1 MHEADIKSALDGVPM
16 DTQAACPGAD
26 DPRALRRLVLS
37 LLQRRQLAE
46 AEAVAQAALASRP
59 EPAEWLDILGMV
71 LMLRG
76 RFDEACAHLERAREL
91 APDYADT
98 YANLAILHEQ
108 ANRLDAALE
117 VIEEGLK
124 RWPGFIALR
133 FMRARCQRRSGEC
146 KEAQL
151 TLRELLRGPLTTKL
165 HLDIEFELAWCA
177 DAAGETR
184 EAFQHF
190 SRANSLTEK
199 LPSCEAARSANY
211 LQMIVSL
218 RQQFDGN
225 WMASWN
231 ELPRSASKHDPVFIV
246 GFPRSGTTL
255 LDTML
260 GAHPEFALLEEQPA
274 VQSMLDFLAT
284 YPGGYPD
291 VLAPLTAEQQAAARA
306 TYQQAAAAVIGPTG
320 TRRLL
325 DKSPFHTAHVGG
337 IQRIFPGAPILFVT
351 RHPLDVVLSC
361 FMTNFELNSG
371 TVYFT
376 TLASTVKLYCEI
388 MSLWRCYVRRLQPN
402 FRQVRYEDLLVEPER
417 ELRSILK
424 FIDLPWSDAVNDHVS
439 QAAARGRIASASYG
453 QVGRPLYHEARGR
466 WRRYAQYLEPYREQ
480 LLTYVEAFGYTD

>member
-1 MHEADIKSALDGVPM
+1 MHESDITSACDAVPT
-16 DTQAACPGAD
+16 DPQAACSGAD
-26 DPRALRRLVLS
+26 DPRARRRLALS
-37 LLQRRQLAE
+37 LLQHRRLAE
-46 AEAVAQAALASRP
+46 AEAVAQAALAGRS
-59 EPAEWLDILGMV
+59 EPAEWLDFLGMV

-91 APDYADT
+91 APEYADT
-98 YANLAILHEQ
+98 YVNLAVLHEQ

-117 VIEEGLK
+117 VIAGGLK
-124 RWPGFIALR
+124 RWPGSMALR
-133 FMRARCQRRSGEC
+133 FMRARCQRRSGAC

-177 DAAGETR
+177 DAAGEIR
-184 EAFQHF
+184 EAFRHF
-190 SRANSLTEK
+190 SRANALAET

-218 RQQFDGN
+218 RQRFDRN
-225 WMASWN
+225 WVASWD
-231 ELPRSASKHDPVFIV
+231 ELPRTASEHDPVFIV

-274 VQSMLDFLAT
+274 LQSMLDFLAT
-284 YPGGYPD
+284 YPGGYPGA
-291 VLAPLTAEQQAAARA
+291 LAPLTAKQQAAARA
-306 TYQQAAAAVIGPTG
+306 TYQGAAAAVIGPIG

-325 DKSPFHTAHVGG
+325 DKSPFHTAHAGG

-361 FMTNFELNSG
+361 FFTNFELNGG

-376 TLASTVKLYCEI
+376 TLASTVKLYCEM
-388 MSLWRCYVRRLQPN
+388 MSLWLCYVQRLQPN
-402 FRQVRYEDLLVEPER
+402 FRQVRYEDLLAEPER
-417 ELRSILK
+417 ELRSILQ
-424 FIDLPWSDAVNDHVS
+424 FIGLPWSDAVKDHVS

-453 QVGRPLYHEARGR
+453 QVGRPLYHEARDR
-466 WRRYAQYLEPYREQ
+466 WRRYAQYLKPYREQ
-480 LLTYVEAFGYTD
+480 LLAYVEAFGYTD